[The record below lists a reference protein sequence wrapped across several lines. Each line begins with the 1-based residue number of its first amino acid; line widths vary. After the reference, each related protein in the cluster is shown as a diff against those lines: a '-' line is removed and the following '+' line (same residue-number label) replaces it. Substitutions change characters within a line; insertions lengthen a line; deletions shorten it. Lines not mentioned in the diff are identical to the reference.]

1 MKKIILLCSSI
12 SLSLSLLA
20 QIPEDAIKFSWQPV
34 NGTARINAVGGAMGS
49 LGGDITA
56 ISVNPAG
63 LAFFKGGDLIFSPG
77 MTFLNNKGSFRGTSA
92 KEKESVF
99 NVGPTGFVIGLPERG
114 RWDNKAISLAVTRT
128 ANFKNNVYY
137 EGFNDFSSYGE
148 QYAIDAASSGVEYD
162 DVLNFDSPVSIGTK
176 MAYYTFFLDTAQR
189 GAGYDWVSMAMYD
202 QLRNGGDYYV
212 KQSHRIETRG
222 GITEI
227 ALGYAASMD
236 DKIYV
241 GGSLGIDVVSY
252 TKNSTF
258 REEDATGNTQNYF
271 GSSQLS
277 EKFTTKGFGLNL
289 KLGVIAKPSEFVR
302 LGFAVHSPS
311 VYSLKDT
318 YDASMTTDAENARSP
333 GNEISTVQVRD
344 VLEGGVLPVYKYEMY
359 TPWRMMVSGSYV
371 LREVSDVKKQKGFI
385 TADIEYAAYKF
396 NRYRNP
402 EDAADPYYKGVNT
415 AIKDYYKG
423 AFNFRVG
430 GELKFTTLMTRLGF
444 AYYGNPYRDKE
455 LKGNKMYISGGLGYR
470 NKGMFV
476 DITYVHGL
484 QKDVIFPYRLSDKA
498 NTFASTKSTG
508 GNVML
513 TVGFKI

>member
-1 MKKIILLCSSI
+1 MKKIILLCCSV

-63 LAFFKGGDLIFSPG
+63 LAFFKGSDLVFSPG
-77 MTFLNNKGSFRGTSA
+77 MLSLNNKSKFRGTNASQ
-92 KEKESVF
+92 KENQF
-99 NVGPTGFVIGLPERG
+99 NVGPSGIVFGLQERG
-114 RWDNKAISLAVTRT
+114 RWDNKAISIAVTRT
-128 ANFKNNVYY
+128 ANFKNNIYY

-148 QYAIDAASSGVEYD
+148 QYAIDASTNGASYQNILNYD
-162 DVLNFDSPVSIGTK
+162 GPVSIGTR
-176 MAYYTFFLDTAQR
+176 MAFYSFFLDTIQR
-189 GAGYDWVSMAMYD
+189 GTGYDWVSMAMYD
-202 QLRNGGDYYV
+202 QLRNGGDFYV
-212 KQSHRIETRG
+212 KQSHRIETKG

-252 TKNSTF
+252 TKNSIF
-258 REEDATGNTQNYF
+258 REEDATGNNMNYF
-271 GSSQLS
+271 NYSQLT
-277 EKFTTKGFGLNL
+277 ETFTTKGFGLNL
-289 KLGVIAKPSEFVR
+289 KLGVIAKPSERVR
-302 LGFAVHSPS
+302 LGFAVHSPT
-311 VYSLKDT
+311 VYTLKDT
-318 YDASMTTDAENARSP
+318 YDASMTNDGENSRTP
-333 GNEISTVQVRD
+333 GNEITTVQASQVVAD
-344 VLEGGVLPVYKYEMY
+344 GILPVYKYEMY
-359 TPWRMMVSGSYV
+359 TPWKMLVSGSYV
-371 LREVSDVKKQKGFI
+371 LREISDVKKQKGFL
-385 TADIEYAAYKF
+385 TADIEYAHYRM

-444 AYYGNPYRDKE
+444 AYYGNPYKDKE

-470 NKGMFV
+470 NKGMFIDV
-476 DITYVHGL
+476 TYVHGL
-484 QKDVIFPYRLSDKA
+484 QKDVVFPYRLSDKA
-498 NTFASTKSTG
+498 NTFASTKTTG

-513 TVGFKI
+513 TLGFKI